1 MACLLNRICVLSKFE
16 IAINIM
22 LICLIVQTTVY
33 SSIAL
38 AEDNH
43 MHVAEINLG
52 ELLLEAVRKGKF
64 DKIKVLIAKGANP
77 NYSEFGVT
85 PLIEAS
91 GWGHNDIVMYLIAE
105 GADVNFK
112 AKNNMTALM
121 AASMLGHT
129 EVMKTL
135 ISNGANLDVLEDT
148 GWNALRLAC
157 RMRFNDTNEAI
168 DLLLHSGVSLV
179 ASGREGTLNLY
190 FLAYAGKTNHVK
202 DLISRGAPINEKAI
216 INGNNLGHPL
226 YGAVENGKLE
236 SALVLIENGAV
247 VNLTATNDWTP
258 LMMAASNNDLPMVKL
273 LLDKGADARLTN
285 VDNKTALMLAQRKIS
300 PNIDVIK
307 LLEEA
312 EKLAK

>member
-1 MACLLNRICVLSKFE
+1 MFVYSMKLACVALT
-16 IAINIM
+16 
-22 LICLIVQTTVY
+22 CLIFQTMAI
-33 SSIAL
+33 SSFSL
-38 AEDNH
+38 AKETG
-43 MHVAEINLG
+43 INDRKRYLG
-52 ELLLEAVRKGKF
+52 EQLVEAAYKGKLT
-64 DKIKVLIAKGANP
+64 KVKELVAQGANP
-77 NYSEFGVT
+77 NYISNSGST
-85 PLIEAS
+85 PLAEAS
-91 GWGHNDIVMYLIAE
+91 GFGHNDIVKYLIAE

-258 LMMAASNNDLPMVKL
+258 LMMAASNDPVN
-273 LLDKGADARLTN
+273 
-285 VDNKTALMLAQRKIS
+285 
-300 PNIDVIK
+300 
-307 LLEEA
+307 
-312 EKLAK
+312 